1 MDISKTKTALYASL
15 SSKKM
20 RQRHRLFLAEGEKCV
35 ADTLGAFELECIVA
49 LQSWIENNSLNLP
62 VGQHDIV
69 TATEAEIKKIST
81 LSSPP
86 DVIAVFRI
94 PDENDQDITVDNNG
108 LYLLLDGIQD
118 PGNLGTIIRTAD
130 WFGFH
135 HIFASR
141 GTVDVFN
148 PKTVQS
154 TMGSL
159 RRVKVTYTDLVPFI
173 LNNGFRNIYGTLL
186 DGKNMF
192 SAHLE
197 KSGVIVMGNE
207 GNGISPEIRELVNNP
222 LLIPPY
228 DHNNHGE
235 SLNVAIATAITLAK
249 FRN

>member
-1 MDISKTKTALYASL
+1 
-15 SSKKM
+15 M

-49 LQSWIENNSLNLP
+49 RQSWIDANNRNP
-62 VGQHDIV
+62 GIGICDIF
-69 TATEAEIKKIST
+69 TASESEMNKIST
-81 LSSPP
+81 LSNPP
-86 DVIAVFRI
+86 EVIAVFRI
-94 PDENDQDITVDNNG
+94 PDDNDEDTVIDKNG

-159 RRVKVTYTDLVPFI
+159 RRVKVTYTDLVELI
-173 LNNGFRNIYGTLL
+173 RENGITNVYGTLL

-192 SAHLE
+192 STPLE
-197 KSGVIVMGNE
+197 NSGVIVMGNE
-207 GNGISPEIRELVNNP
+207 GNGISPEIRNLVNNP

-228 DHNNHGE
+228 DNENHGE
-235 SLNVAIATAITLAK
+235 SLNVAVATAITLAK